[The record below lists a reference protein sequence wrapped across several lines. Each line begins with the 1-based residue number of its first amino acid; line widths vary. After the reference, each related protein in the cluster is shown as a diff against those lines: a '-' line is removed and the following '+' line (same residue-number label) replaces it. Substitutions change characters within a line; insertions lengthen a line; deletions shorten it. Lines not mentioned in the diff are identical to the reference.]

1 MAFDPDVLAE
11 LKRRVGAID
20 AGRRT
25 LLVGIDG
32 QGGSGKSTLAK
43 DLASL
48 LPDATV
54 VEFDDFYRPARERQR
69 KTRGDEIGGD
79 FDWRRLRDQV
89 LEPLAAGKTARYQRY
104 DWGDDQLAEWH
115 AISPG
120 GVVLVEGNYTT
131 RPELRTYYDL
141 TIWVD
146 APADV
151 RLGRGVDRDGE
162 HARAKWLNEWMPE
175 EARSIAAWQPA
186 DQVDIVVKGTAGSTE

>member
-151 RLGRGVDRDGE
+151 RLGRGC
-162 HARAKWLNEWMPE
+162 
-175 EARSIAAWQPA
+175 
-186 DQVDIVVKGTAGSTE
+186 